1 MRTWKE
7 KPLERSPMPFAV
19 LQNGEIRP
27 LEPLPRDW
35 QEGQR
40 LRVETVDE
48 GEATVE
54 DIDRDFA
61 LLANLCADSDPQD
74 EERLAQVLQ
83 EARDQAKA
91 QVRRQMGL

>member
-1 MRTWKE
+1 
-7 KPLERSPMPFAV
+7 MPFAV

-40 LRVETVDE
+40 LRVETADE
-48 GEATVE
+48 GEATGDEV
-54 DIDRDFA
+54 DRDFA
-61 LLANLCADSDPQD
+61 LLASLCADSDPQD
-74 EERLAQVLQ
+74 EERLAQALQ

-91 QVRRQMGL
+91 QVRRQMGLT